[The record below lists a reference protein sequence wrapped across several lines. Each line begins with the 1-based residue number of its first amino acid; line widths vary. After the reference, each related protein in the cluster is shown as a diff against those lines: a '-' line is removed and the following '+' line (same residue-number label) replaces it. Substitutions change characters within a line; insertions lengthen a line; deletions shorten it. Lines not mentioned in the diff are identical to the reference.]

1 MKVPTRWSQ
10 VRKAIVAVATVI
22 AEIAGVWVDAPS
34 WFAPVAALAG
44 AILVYLVPNEPMPS

>member
-1 MKVPTRWSQ
+1 MPNRWSQ
-10 VRKAIVAVATVI
+10 VRKALVAVATVI
-22 AEIAGVWVDAPS
+22 AEIAGVWIDAPN